1 MKEAGVTKGLIIMEV
16 NNHRMNT
23 LEDWQE
29 AVKEANRTTERV
41 LWIKA
46 KTQSGRNIPFSIEL
60 GDEKKGK

>member
-1 MKEAGVTKGLIIMEV
+1 MEV